1 MRINVVTAAKEQYAL
16 FLTCHP
22 PAIFFSVPVELKV
35 CIQMFKH
42 ICKQLTSSVVDSE
55 VRSLRGNLV
64 VRDVRVFICCSER
77 PHMSP
82 GWLLL
87 EQIQSVERAVP
98 RPGRGE
104 LRSEVVHINDRYN

>member
-1 MRINVVTAAKEQYAL
+1 MLSFSLAIRQQCFSL
-16 FLTCHP
+16 FQLN
-22 PAIFFSVPVELKV
+22 LKYV

-42 ICKQLTSSVVDSE
+42 ICKQLTSSVIDSE
-55 VRSLRGNLV
+55 VRSLRSNLV
-64 VRDVRVFICCSER
+64 VRDVRVFIRCGEC

-98 RPGRGE
+98 RPGRRE
-104 LRSEVVHINDRYN
+104 LRSKVVHINDRYN

>member
-1 MRINVVTAAKEQYAL
+1 M
-16 FLTCHP
+16 
-22 PAIFFSVPVELKV
+22 FFSVSVELKV

-42 ICKQLTSSVVDSE
+42 ICKQLTSSVVNSE
-55 VRSLRGNLV
+55 VRSLRSNLV
-64 VRDVRVFICCSER
+64 VRDVRVFICCGER

>member
-1 MRINVVTAAKEQYAL
+1 
-16 FLTCHP
+16 
-22 PAIFFSVPVELKV
+22 
-35 CIQMFKH
+35 MFKH

-55 VRSLRGNLV
+55 VRSLRSNLV
-64 VRDVRVFICCSER
+64 VRDVRVFIRCGER

-87 EQIQSVERAVP
+87 EQIQIVERAVP
-98 RPGRGE
+98 CPGRGE